1 MATEIRL
8 PQWGMGMREGTIVQW
23 HKKEGEPVN
32 EGEPLV
38 EVEAEKV
45 TSEVIATG
53 SGVLLRIQVAEGST
67 VSVRTVL
74 GLIGAPGEIIPEA
87 EPARTPMP
95 AEAGSEPKTGSE
107 PAAVQVQVTPV
118 ARRMAKGHGID
129 LSRVRGSGPGG
140 RITDEDVQRAI
151 DAPSGEEPLEA
162 QVIPLTG
169 MRGAIARRMHQ
180 SLQSMAQV
188 TLTTE
193 ADVTDLQQLRET
205 LKQDFD
211 LTYTDM
217 MVKAVALS
225 LKEYPRL
232 NAHVEGETIRLAP
245 HIHIGVA
252 VALEDG
258 LIVPVVRHADRKPL
272 REIARE
278 TSRLARQAREGGLTP
293 EEVTGSTFTVTNLGM
308 YGVDVFTPIINP
320 PEVAILGVG
329 RLVEKAARGPQGV
342 EWRQMLTLSLTFDHR
357 AVDGAP
363 AAAFLQAVR
372 KHLEEP
378 AALVPL
384 STREPG

>member
-23 HKKEGEPVN
+23 HKKEGESVN

-95 AEAGSEPKTGSE
+95 VEAGSEPKTASE
-107 PAAVQVQVTPV
+107 PTAAQVQVTPV
-118 ARRMAKGHGID
+118 ARRMAKEHGID
-129 LSRVRGSGPGG
+129 LTKVRGSGPGG

-151 DAPSGEEPLEA
+151 DAAVPSGEEPLEA

-169 MRGAIARRMHQ
+169 IRGTIARRMHQ

-193 ADVTDLQQLRET
+193 ADVTDLQQMRET

-211 LTYTDM
+211 LAYTDM
-217 MVKAVALS
+217 IVKAVALT

-232 NAHVEGETIRLAP
+232 NAHVEGERIRLSQ
-245 HIHIGVA
+245 HIHIGIA

-258 LIVPVVRHADRKPL
+258 LIVPVVRHADRKSL
-272 REIARE
+272 REIARD
-278 TSRLARQAREGGLTP
+278 TQRLAQQAREGRLTP

-308 YGVDVFTPIINP
+308 YGVDTFTPIINP

-329 RLVEKAARGPQGV
+329 RLVEKATRGPQGM

-372 KHLEEP
+372 KHLEES
-378 AALVPL
+378 AALA
-384 STREPG
+384 G

>member
-1 MATEIRL
+1 MAAEIRL

-23 HKKEGEPVN
+23 LKKEGEPVN
-32 EGEPLV
+32 EGDPLV

-45 TSEVIATG
+45 TSEVTASG
-53 SGVLLRIQVAEGST
+53 SGVLLRILVAEGST
-67 VSVRTVL
+67 VPVRTVL

-95 AEAGSEPKTGSE
+95 VEAGSEPKTASE
-107 PAAVQVQVTPV
+107 PTAAQVQVTPV
-118 ARRMAKGHGID
+118 ARRMAKEHGID
-129 LSRVRGSGPGG
+129 LTKVRGSGPGG

-151 DAPSGEEPLEA
+151 DAAVPSGEEPLEA

-169 MRGAIARRMHQ
+169 IRGTIARRMHQ

-193 ADVTDLQQLRET
+193 ADVTDLQQMRET

-211 LTYTDM
+211 LAYTDM
-217 MVKAVALS
+217 IVKAVALT

-232 NAHVEGETIRLAP
+232 NAHVEGERIRLSQ
-245 HIHIGVA
+245 HIHIGIA

-258 LIVPVVRHADRKPL
+258 LIVPVVRHADRKSL
-272 REIARE
+272 REIARD
-278 TSRLARQAREGGLTP
+278 TQRLAQQAREGRLTP

-308 YGVDVFTPIINP
+308 YGVDTFTPIINP

-329 RLVEKAARGPQGV
+329 RLVEKATRGPQGM

-372 KHLEEP
+372 KHLEES
-378 AALVPL
+378 AALA
-384 STREPG
+384 G

>member
-1 MATEIRL
+1 MAAEIRL

-23 HKKEGEPVN
+23 LKKEGEPVN

-45 TSEVIATG
+45 TSEVTASG
-53 SGVLLRIQVAEGST
+53 SGMLLRILVAEGST
-67 VSVRTVL
+67 VPVRTVL
-74 GLIGAPGEIIPEA
+74 GLIGAPGEISPEA
-87 EPARTPMP
+87 EPAWTPMP
-95 AEAGSEPKTGSE
+95 VEAGSEPKTASE
-107 PAAVQVQVTPV
+107 PTAAQVQVTPV
-118 ARRMAKGHGID
+118 ARRMAKEHGID
-129 LSRVRGSGPGG
+129 LTKVRGSGPGG

-151 DAPSGEEPLEA
+151 DVTAPSGEEPLEA

-169 MRGAIARRMHQ
+169 IRGTIARRMHQ

-193 ADVTDLQQLRET
+193 ADVTDLQQMRET

-211 LTYTDM
+211 LAYTDM
-217 MVKAVALS
+217 IVKAVALT
-225 LKEYPRL
+225 LKEHPRL
-232 NAHVEGETIRLAP
+232 NAHVEGETIRLAQG
-245 HIHIGVA
+245 IHIGIA

-258 LIVPVVRHADRKPL
+258 LIVPVVRHADRKSL
-272 REIARE
+272 REIARD
-278 TSRLARQAREGGLTP
+278 TQRLAQQAREGRLTP

-308 YGVDVFTPIINP
+308 YGVDTFTPIINP

-329 RLVEKAARGPQGV
+329 RLVEKATRGPQGV

-372 KHLEEP
+372 KHLEES
-378 AALVPL
+378 AALA
-384 STREPG
+384 G

>member
-1 MATEIRL
+1 MAAEIRL

-23 HKKEGEPVN
+23 LKKEGEPVS

-45 TSEVIATG
+45 TSEVTASR
-53 SGVLLRIQVAEGST
+53 SGVLLRILVAEGST
-67 VSVRTVL
+67 IPVRTVL
-74 GLIGAPGEIIPEA
+74 GMIGAPGEIIPEA
-87 EPARTPMP
+87 EPARTPLP
-95 AEAGSEPKTGSE
+95 VEAGSELKTVSE
-107 PAAVQVQVTPV
+107 PTATQVQVTPV
-118 ARRMAKGHGID
+118 ARRMAKEHGID
-129 LSRVRGSGPGG
+129 LSTVRGSGPGG
-140 RITDEDVQRAI
+140 RITDIDVQRAI
-151 DAPSGEEPLEA
+151 DAVVPLREELLEA

-169 MRGAIARRMHQ
+169 MRGTIARRMHQ

-217 MVKAVALS
+217 IVKAAALT
-225 LKEYPRL
+225 LREHPRL
-232 NAHVEGETIRLAP
+232 NAHVEGETIRLAQQ
-245 HIHIGVA
+245 IHIGIA

-258 LIVPVVRHADRKPL
+258 LIVPVVRHPDRKLL
-272 REIARE
+272 REIALE
-278 TSRLARQAREGGLTP
+278 TSHLAHQAREGGLTP

-308 YGVDVFTPIINP
+308 YGVDAFTPIINP

-329 RLVEKAARGPQGV
+329 RLVEKPVRGPQGV

-378 AALVPL
+378 AALA
-384 STREPG
+384 G

>member
-23 HKKEGEPVN
+23 LKKEGEPVN

-87 EPARTPMP
+87 EPVLTPGPVEAR
-95 AEAGSEPKTGSE
+95 SEPKAGSE

-118 ARRMAKGHGID
+118 ARRMAKEHGID

-151 DAPSGEEPLEA
+151 DAPSGEESLEA

-225 LKEYPRL
+225 LKQYPRL
-232 NAHVEGETIRLAP
+232 NAHVEGETIRLTP

-329 RLVEKAARGPQGV
+329 RLVERAARGPQGV

-378 AALVPL
+378 AALA
-384 STREPG
+384 G